1 MTEKGQ
7 KNFKLHKIG
16 IHTAIS
22 FIKAFVVLPNKTS
35 TFYNNG
41 HFLHRT
47 HPSQKINKPHLSDK
61 VILAKKIDVRYHC
74 PGFWL
79 EREVWGKFCSA
90 QVELVVFC
98 NLKKVSNKQRIF
110 WGKLTLPT
118 KRKSFLQ
125 FWDHSVLNLSKVNLS
140 FPFMALNKVM
150 NVCLQMFYKKKKS
163 GKCKCICIYIV

>member
-1 MTEKGQ
+1 M
-7 KNFKLHKIG
+7 
-16 IHTAIS
+16 
-22 FIKAFVVLPNKTS
+22 PNKTS

-125 FWDHSVLNLSKVNLS
+125 FWDHSVLNLSNVSLS
-140 FPFMALNKVM
+140 FPFVALNKVI
-150 NVCLQMFYKKKKS
+150 NVCWQMLQIQQEIVKMYVYILYKSHIDSPFAVLILWVFAGEAERKR
-163 GKCKCICIYIV
+163 IRMWN